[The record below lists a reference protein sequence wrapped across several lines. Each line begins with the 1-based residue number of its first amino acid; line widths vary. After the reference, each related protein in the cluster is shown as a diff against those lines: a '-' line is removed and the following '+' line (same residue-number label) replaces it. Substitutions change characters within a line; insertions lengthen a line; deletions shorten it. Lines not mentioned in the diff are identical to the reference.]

1 MSNGGRSGLR
11 LVGGGFVAGGN
22 SGRRRVKDEC
32 EVRRA
37 PHWLAS
43 SFLCGVSFSRNEPR
57 RVGLRTEVCQD
68 VGCADEWSMMPLY
81 FILSAD
87 VCLAFISV
95 FLCLKS
101 VKLPLHV

>member
-32 EVRRA
+32 GVRRA

-43 SFLCGVSFSRNEPR
+43 SFLCGSASAGTSQGVSDSGLKFVRMWAVRTNGRCCVGIYSVCGYFS
-57 RVGLRTEVCQD
+57 
-68 VGCADEWSMMPLY
+68 
-81 FILSAD
+81 
-87 VCLAFISV
+87 
-95 FLCLKS
+95 
-101 VKLPLHV
+101 